1 MLFFKKLFRG
11 SYPLVKTF
19 WLYYVL
25 YSTLILLVAEGIS
38 SMFPNAFGAF
48 SYILLGIVQLVYS
61 IVCLHR
67 HLEIRHELQKRRR
80 IDSLGNTGQGLR
92 DFEHHC
98 HHCHVRF
105 HDEHLGQGSAKIPKD
120 GNFLKSAKSGEKDRK

>member
-25 YSTLILLVAEGIS
+25 GSTLVLLVAEGIS

-61 IVCLHR
+61 IVCLIGIWR
-67 HLEIRHELQKRRR
+67 SAANYKNA
-80 IDSLGNTGQGLR
+80 G
-92 DFEHHC
+92 
-98 HHCHVRF
+98 
-105 HDEHLGQGSAKIPKD
+105 GSTLWATLAKGYVILSIIATIAMCV
-120 GNFLKSAKSGEKDRK
+120 FMMSI

>member
-25 YSTLILLVAEGIS
+25 GSTLVLLVAEGIS

-61 IVCLHR
+61 IVCLVGIWR
-67 HLEIRHELQKRRR
+67 SATNYKNA
-80 IDSLGNTGQGLR
+80 G
-92 DFEHHC
+92 
-98 HHCHVRF
+98 
-105 HDEHLGQGSAKIPKD
+105 GSTLWATLAKGYVILSIIATIAMCV
-120 GNFLKSAKSGEKDRK
+120 FMMSI

>member
-61 IVCLHR
+61 MSALSASGGPPR
-67 HLEIRHELQKRRR
+67 TTRTPADQR
-80 IDSLGNTGQGLR
+80 SGQR
-92 DFEHHC
+92 WQ
-98 HHCHVRF
+98 R
-105 HDEHLGQGSAKIPKD
+105 AT
-120 GNFLKSAKSGEKDRK
+120 